1 MDGRVTDQGRTLGY
15 TLSDRMKDYE
25 RETRLEL
32 PRKTFSVIRVDGR
45 AFHTWTRGFELPY
58 STRLM
63 RAMAAAQEALCRE
76 VSGAVI
82 GYTQS
87 DEISVIYQ
95 DFVGKHAE
103 PWFGG
108 VVQKVASVAASI
120 VTATFAQEFPDRP
133 LAHFDARVFSLPS
146 TGEAAN
152 YLVWRQRDAQKNAIS
167 MICDEHFSHAELLG
181 LNTDQRIALLAD
193 QGVDVSAENP
203 RFLNGQVAHRVTV
216 VEKVSYRDRRTG
228 EYRETPEPVERRRWV
243 SEAAPHFTASPTN
256 WLRNVLPNDEGE
268 CPCT

>member
-1 MDGRVTDQGRTLGY
+1 MTDHGRSLTY

-25 RETRLEL
+25 RAARLVL
-32 PRKTFSVIRVDGR
+32 PTKTFSVIRVDGR
-45 AFHTWTRGFELPY
+45 AFHTWTRDLELPY
-58 STRLM
+58 SPRVM

-87 DEISVIYQ
+87 DEISVVYQ

-108 VVQKVASVAASI
+108 VAQKVASVAASI
-120 VTATFAQEFPDRP
+120 VTATFAQEFPDRA

-152 YLVWRQRDAQKNAIS
+152 YLVWRQRDCQKNAIS
-167 MICDEHFSHAELLG
+167 MLADEHFSHAELLG
-181 LNTDQRIALLAD
+181 MNTEQRVALLAD
-193 QGVDVSAENP
+193 QGVDVGQENP
-203 RFLNGQVAHRVTV
+203 RFLHGQVAYRVTV
-216 VEKVSYRDRRTG
+216 SERVSYRDRRTG
-228 EYRETPEPVERRRWV
+228 EYRSTPEPVERRRWV
-243 SEAAPHFTASPTN
+243 SEAAPHFTAAPTD
-256 WLRNVLPNDEGE
+256 WLREILPNDEGE
-268 CPCT
+268 

>member
-1 MDGRVTDQGRTLGY
+1 MTDRGRTLGY

-32 PRKTFSVIRVDGR
+32 PRKAFSVIRVDGR
-45 AFHTWTRGFELPY
+45 SFHTWTRGLERPY
-58 STRLM
+58 SERMM
-63 RAMAAAQEALCRE
+63 RAMAAATEALCRE
-76 VSGAVI
+76 VSGAVV

-87 DEISVIYQ
+87 DEISIVYQ

-120 VTATFAQEFPDRP
+120 ATATFAQEFPDRP

-146 TGEAAN
+146 TAEAAN

-167 MICDEHFSHAELLG
+167 MLAHERYSHSELLG
-181 LNTDQRIALLAD
+181 KTVSDRLRMLAEAGAPV
-193 QGVDVSAENP
+193 QTASM
-203 RFLNGQVAHRVTV
+203 RFLNGQVAYRVKVT
-216 VEKVSYRDRRTG
+216 EKVSYRDRRTG
-228 EYRETPEPVERRRWV
+228 ELRETPEPVERNRWV
-243 SEAAPHFTASPTN
+243 CEAALEFTAAADN
-256 WLRNVLPNDEGE
+256 WLATQLPDKEE
-268 CPCT
+268 